1 MFFSELDICCPMSNW
16 PLLVLLFVT
25 FLSPTS
31 PTMLTSW
38 VRSWTLSIFSSF
50 SERSSSILILMGST
64 LKLFEGILTILV
76 TRRFFRSTT
85 MNFGGTFVKASLLTL
100 LSFRRFLVWIWALHC
115 LIRHLFLS
123 FPSPPCFFMS
133 WNSRQIWQSS
143 LRHPGQVLHALI
155 IPCFLLSL
163 RTCSLTSSLSQ
174 IKSWT
179 LVLTSV
185 NLSVTAAPIRS
196 CRNSR
201 ESNSEANLFPR

>member
-1 MFFSELDICCPMSNW
+1 MD
-16 PLLVLLFVT
+16 
-25 FLSPTS
+25 
-31 PTMLTSW
+31 
-38 VRSWTLSIFSSF
+38 
-50 SERSSSILILMGST
+50 
-64 LKLFEGILTILV
+64 GINTEAVWGYFDILV

-143 LRHPGQVLHALI
+143 LRHPGQVGVS
-155 IPCFLLSL
+155 CFNHSL
-163 RTCSLTSSLSQ
+163 FLTLPYRTCSLTSSLSR